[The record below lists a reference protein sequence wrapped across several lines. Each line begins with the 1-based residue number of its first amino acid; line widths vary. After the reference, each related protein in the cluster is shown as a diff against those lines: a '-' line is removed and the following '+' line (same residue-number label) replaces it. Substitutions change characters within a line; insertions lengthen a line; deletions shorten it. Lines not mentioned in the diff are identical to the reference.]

1 MTKQELFTAVS
12 AVIAAGLDAD
22 YWTEQLAKQQ
32 AAFNTALGDILARL
46 PGVKVDDLTADNTNV
61 LYAIA
66 EQSVYLLRNYGSQTS
81 GTAVTSES
89 VDGLAVAYGV
99 IGKSDGIIS
108 PRAMAY
114 LDAAIA
120 EIRAGKA
127 ANVRFVRG

>member
-1 MTKQELFTAVS
+1 MTTQELFTAVS
-12 AVIAAGLDAD
+12 DVISAGLDAD
-22 YWTEQLAKQQ
+22 YWAEQQTRQ
-32 AAFNTALGDILARL
+32 EAAFNTAVGDILARL
-46 PGVKVDDLTADNTNV
+46 PGVKVDDLTSDNGNV

-66 EQSVYLLRNYGSQTS
+66 EQAVYLLRNYGSQTS

>member
-1 MTKQELFTAVS
+1 
-12 AVIAAGLDAD
+12 
-22 YWTEQLAKQQ
+22 
-32 AAFNTALGDILARL
+32 
-46 PGVKVDDLTADNTNV
+46 
-61 LYAIA
+61 
-66 EQSVYLLRNYGSQTS
+66 
-81 GTAVTSES
+81 
-89 VDGLAVAYGV
+89 V

>member
-1 MTKQELFTAVS
+1 MTKQEIFAAVS
-12 AVIAAGLDAD
+12 AVISAGLDAD
-22 YWTEQLAKQQ
+22 YWAEQQTRQ
-32 AAFNTALGDILARL
+32 EAAFNTALGDILARL
-46 PGVKVDDLTADNTNV
+46 PGVKADDLTADNTNV

-66 EQSVYLLRNYGSQTS
+66 EQAVYLLRNYGSQTS